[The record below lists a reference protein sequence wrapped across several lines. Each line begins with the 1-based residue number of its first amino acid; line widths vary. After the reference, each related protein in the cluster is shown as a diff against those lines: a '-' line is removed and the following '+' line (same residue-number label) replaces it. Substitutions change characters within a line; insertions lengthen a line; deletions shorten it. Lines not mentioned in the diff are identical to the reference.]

1 MVAILPWIDVLRK
14 FGKKYL
20 KSENLKKKGFFQSL
34 KRGESI
40 KNTFKELQSFLH
52 VEMMMYRSIRQLAPE
67 KKVSKGV
74 KNQRKYLL
82 NPVKFVKKPTKKR
95 FFFKFSPGPIGQ

>member
-1 MVAILPWIDVLRK
+1 MPWIDVLRK

-95 FFFKFSPGPIGQ
+95 FFFSNFHLGQ